1 MGYCERQ
8 AAGRKRRSGSTVDT
22 PFYPAPAQ
30 RRLLI
35 VSATSK
41 PATGARGR
49 QRARLLPIVMG
60 TRGYTLLELLIS
72 MAILL
77 TVTGAVF
84 EQINQMQKKSGAEAM
99 KLDLNQAAREF
110 LDQTVRDLHMSGYPA
125 ASMYS
130 NPQDTSRVA
139 QGLVSVS
146 PTQILFEGDVNNDG
160 TFYSVNIQYLANDPN
175 NSSNPKIG

>member
-1 MGYCERQ
+1 MGYRERQ

-35 VSATSK
+35 VSANSK

-49 QRARLLPIVMG
+49 QRARLLPIGMG

-84 EQINQMQKKSGAEAM
+84 EQINQMQKKTAYGNRSSFRADQPNAEEVGRRSHE
-99 KLDLNQAAREF
+99 ARSEPGSA
-110 LDQTVRDLHMSGYPA
+110 RI
-125 ASMYS
+125 
-130 NPQDTSRVA
+130 SR
-139 QGLVSVS
+139 
-146 PTQILFEGDVNNDG
+146 PD
-160 TFYSVNIQYLANDPN
+160 
-175 NSSNPKIG
+175 